1 MGFPGVISSLSLLI
15 TGFRSHLISYPDSLC
30 MLQFWLK
37 FMVQCREI
45 FHTWNP
51 NDPCFDWKRP
61 CFEGFN
67 HQNRGFKQVPG
78 TWSIW
83 ATFFGSPDNRPP
95 KIPPSFAPVRLSQ
108 EALNT
113 EPVALVDAKVL
124 RGIFWA
130 PLDGCEIPGFRKVP
144 FLKKPRIPD
153 RSMGLVI
160 FYIYLRGLT

>member
-1 MGFPGVISSLSLLI
+1 MAEHKWVISSLLI
-15 TGFRSHLISYPDSLC
+15 TGFRSHLVSYPDAPC

-67 HQNRGFKQVPG
+67 HQNRGQ
-78 TWSIW
+78 T
-83 ATFFGSPDNRPP
+83 GSRYMEHMGLPFWDRQKNRPP
-95 KIPPSFAPVRLSQ
+95 KFPPVSPQFGLSQ

-113 EPVALVDAKVL
+113 EPVALVDAKVRGGFGVPL
-124 RGIFWA
+124 RRPRNSG
-130 PLDGCEIPGFRKVP
+130 VP
-144 FLKKPRIPD
+144 KGSVF
-153 RSMGLVI
+153 
-160 FYIYLRGLT
+160 